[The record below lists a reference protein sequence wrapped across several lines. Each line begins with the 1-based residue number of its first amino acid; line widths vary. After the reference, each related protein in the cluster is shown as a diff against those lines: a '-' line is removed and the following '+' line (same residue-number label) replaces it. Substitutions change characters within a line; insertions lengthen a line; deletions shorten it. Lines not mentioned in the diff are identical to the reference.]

1 MPVSRHALS
10 RRLAITGLLSVGLSA
25 CAQSEATVSPFAEPT
40 RADASALGKEPEL
53 LVVTTRRSL
62 GARQPY
68 FGSDRGSLT
77 FAEVRLSPPG
87 RGISGYD
94 HFYRDGDN
102 PIARVEPVI
111 ASAVIAQPRAY
122 RGEPIFASRSPTP

>member
-68 FGSDRGSLT
+68 LFLSQVFRRNGSSNYH
-77 FAEVRLSPPG
+77 
-87 RGISGYD
+87 YD
-94 HFYRDGDN
+94 GWNDV
-102 PIARVEPVI
+102 P
-111 ASAVIAQPRAY
+111 
-122 RGEPIFASRSPTP
+122 